1 MVDNTLRNLNMSS
14 PDLAQSSSKLI
25 ESSRNVIA
33 MEITRLE
40 KLSQDKKSNNTLDPD
55 IGSIGGINKELTRL
69 SEILQSMQKNT
80 LIEKEQT
87 NTSALW
93 DKNTRDNLNWL
104 IEKNFD
110 RIGSGAQETVDRII
124 SLVNRDRTPSNQI
137 QL

>member
-33 MEITRLE
+33 MESSRLE
-40 KLSQDKKSNNTLDPD
+40 KLIQDKKLSNHLDPD
-55 IGSIGGINKELTRL
+55 RGSIGGMNKELARL

-93 DKNTRDNLNWL
+93 DKNARDNLNWL